1 MSEIIHIYKTVYVER
16 DDVEGIE
23 KFNVIYNTDYGTSEI
38 LADEIQNRVEE
49 LKNNPDDFDYTLQ
62 EFEEEMRNSL
72 GNAYDMLLKGEID
85 LIQVI
90 YE

>member
-1 MSEIIHIYKTVYVER
+1 MYIYKMVYVER

-38 LADEIQNRVEE
+38 LMDDIQNKVEE
-49 LKNNPDDFDYTLQ
+49 LKNNPDNFDYTLE

-72 GNAYDMLLKGEID
+72 GDAYDMLLKGELD
-85 LIQVI
+85 LIQVV
-90 YE
+90 Y

>member
-1 MSEIIHIYKTVYVER
+1 MYIYKMVYVER

-38 LADEIQNRVEE
+38 LADDVQNKVEE
-49 LKNNPDDFDYTLQ
+49 LKKNPDDFDYTLE

-72 GNAYDMLLKGEID
+72 GDAYDMLLKGELD
-85 LIQVI
+85 LIQVV
-90 YE
+90 Y